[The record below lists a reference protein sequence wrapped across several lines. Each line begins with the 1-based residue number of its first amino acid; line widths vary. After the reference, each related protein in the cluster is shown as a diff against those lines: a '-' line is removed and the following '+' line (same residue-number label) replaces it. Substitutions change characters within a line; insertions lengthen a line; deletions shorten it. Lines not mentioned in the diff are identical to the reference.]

1 MTSDRPRSTD
11 EATMD
16 EPSRTEPPPG
26 GTPVVPVENRVIEA
40 LVAADWTIA
49 IAESLTGGVISALLC
64 SCPGTEDRM
73 LGGVVSYATAAKRR
87 VLDVRG
93 DVVTGDAALTMAR
106 SVRDLF
112 GADVGLSLTGVAGPE
127 RQEGQPVGTVFV
139 GWRTPA
145 HDGCTHLSL
154 AGAPEQI
161 RREAAAAA
169 LEVLLHALEADVA
182 ESASS

>member
-1 MTSDRPRSTD
+1 MT
-11 EATMD
+11 D
-16 EPSRTEPPPG
+16 EPSRTDPPPG
-26 GTPVVPVENRVIEA
+26 GKPVVPVENEVIEA

-49 IAESLTGGVISALLC
+49 IAESLTGGVISARLC

-73 LGGVVSYATAAKRR
+73 LGGVVSYATDAKRR

-93 DVVTGDAALTMAR
+93 DVVSGDAALTMAR
-106 SVRDLF
+106 SVRELF

-139 GWRTPA
+139 GWCTPA
-145 HDGCTHLSL
+145 GEGCAHLAC

-161 RREAAAAA
+161 RRETAAAA
-169 LEVLLHALEADVA
+169 LGVILEAVERGGA
-182 ESASS
+182 SAPR